1 MVFSS
6 LAFIF
11 YFFPIFVLVYW
22 IFPRNVTIL
31 ISSIVFYCFY
41 DLKLLPVLIITLLLA
56 YGFGLVIHK
65 QRSKKYLVLG
75 LVLNFGLL
83 FYFKYFEFF
92 SVSFKNLFF
101 GAGDSIVGN
110 IALPL
115 GISFFTFQAA
125 SYVID
130 VYVGRVEAQKN
141 LLTFAT
147 YKLSFPQ
154 LIAGPIVRYE
164 EVQESLSHRTI
175 TLSQITAGLKIF
187 TIGLSYKVLL
197 ANPISEFTDT
207 IFGVDPQYLTVKAAW
222 LGAVGYTFQLYFDF
236 AGYSLMAIGLGKIMG
251 FKYPDNFNLPYS
263 AKSVTDFWRRWHMT
277 LSRWFR
283 DYLYIP
289 LGGNRK
295 SSLRTYTNLGIVF
308 ILCGLWHGAAFTFI
322 FWGAYHGL
330 FLIIERIGLLNLGFM
345 KSNFVRQI
353 YTWIVIIIGWVIF
366 RSADLNQAG
375 SHIKSMFGLNANQG
389 SLDFQ
394 SDFNSYTLIVVLIAF
409 QLSTG
414 FGRRLMQFLSPQS
427 ALKNLKSNLA
437 VTNSFY
443 IALYILCAMLLV
455 SNNTNPFIY
464 FRF

>member
-1 MVFSS
+1 
-6 LAFIF
+6 
-11 YFFPIFVLVYW
+11 
-22 IFPRNVTIL
+22 
-31 ISSIVFYCFY
+31 
-41 DLKLLPVLIITLLLA
+41 
-56 YGFGLVIHK
+56 VIHK
-65 QRSKKYLVLG
+65 RRSKKYLVLG
-75 LVLNFGLL
+75 LALNFGLL

-92 SVSFKNLFF
+92 SVSFKDLLGTAENQNV
-101 GAGDSIVGN
+101 AN

-115 GISFFTFQAA
+115 GISFFTFQAG
-125 SYVID
+125 SYIID
-130 VYVGRVEAQKN
+130 VYIGRFEAQKN

-164 EVQESLSHRTI
+164 EVKDSLSHRTI
-175 TLSQITAGLKIF
+175 SLSQIIAGLKIF

-197 ANPISEFTDT
+197 ANPLSEFTDK
-207 IFGVDPQYLTVKAAW
+207 IFDVDPQYLTVYAAW

-251 FKYPDNFNLPYS
+251 FKYPENFNLPYS

-322 FWGAYHGL
+322 FWGVYHGL
-330 FLIIERIGLLNLGFM
+330 LLVIERLGLLNLRLM
-345 KSNFVRQI
+345 KSQFVRQI
-353 YTWIVIIIGWVIF
+353 YTWVVIIIGWVIF
-366 RSADLNQAG
+366 RADDLNQAG
-375 SHIKSMFGLNANQG
+375 SHIKSLFGLNSNQG
-389 SLDFQ
+389 LLDFQ
-394 SDFNSYTLIVVLIAF
+394 SDFNSYTLLIIGLAF
-409 QLSTG
+409 LISTG
-414 FGRRLMQFLSPQS
+414 IGRQFVELLLPRKTLMYF
-427 ALKNLKSNLA
+427 KSNLA
-437 VTNSFY
+437 IANFSI
-443 IALYILCAMLLV
+443 IALYLMSLMFLI